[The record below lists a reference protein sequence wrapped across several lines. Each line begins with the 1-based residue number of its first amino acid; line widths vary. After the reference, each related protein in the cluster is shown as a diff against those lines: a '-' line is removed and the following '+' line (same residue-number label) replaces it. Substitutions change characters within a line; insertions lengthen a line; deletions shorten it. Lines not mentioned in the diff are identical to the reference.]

1 MNGEMICINVELA
14 QRSYRVNVRES
25 ERTVFEDASKM
36 IDETIR
42 GYEAKYA
49 YKDKQDLLAMVLLQY
64 VTAFIKQLRFI
75 RITTQYSRDLLGRNI
90 FVRYIFTKFTVY
102 K

>member
-1 MNGEMICINVELA
+1 MDGEMVCINVELA
-14 QRSYRVNVRES
+14 QRTYRVNVRES

-64 VTAFIKQLRFI
+64 VTAFIKQNRTLNDNNRTLTERLEAMLQNLEKSI
-75 RITTQYSRDLLGRNI
+75 
-90 FVRYIFTKFTVY
+90 
-102 K
+102 

>member
-1 MNGEMICINVELA
+1 MVCINVELA
-14 QRSYRVNVRES
+14 QRTYRVNVRES

-64 VTAFIKQLRFI
+64 VTAFIKQNRTLNDNNRTLTERLEAMLQNLEKSI
-75 RITTQYSRDLLGRNI
+75 
-90 FVRYIFTKFTVY
+90 
-102 K
+102 

>member
-1 MNGEMICINVELA
+1 MDGEMICINVELA
-14 QRSYRVNVRES
+14 QRTYRVNVRES

-36 IDETIR
+36 IDETIK

-64 VTAFIKQLRFI
+64 VTAFIKQNRTLNDNNRTLTECLEAMLQNLEKSI
-75 RITTQYSRDLLGRNI
+75 
-90 FVRYIFTKFTVY
+90 
-102 K
+102 

>member
-1 MNGEMICINVELA
+1 MDGEMICINVELA
-14 QRSYRVNVRES
+14 QRTYRVNVRES

-64 VTAFIKQLRFI
+64 VTAFIKQNRTLNNNNRTLTERLEAMLQNLEKSI
-75 RITTQYSRDLLGRNI
+75 
-90 FVRYIFTKFTVY
+90 
-102 K
+102 

>member
-1 MNGEMICINVELA
+1 MICINVELA
-14 QRSYRVNVRES
+14 QRTYRVNVRES

-36 IDETIR
+36 IDETIK

-64 VTAFIKQLRFI
+64 VTAFIKQNRTLNDNNRTLTERLEAMLQNLEQSI
-75 RITTQYSRDLLGRNI
+75 
-90 FVRYIFTKFTVY
+90 
-102 K
+102 

>member
-1 MNGEMICINVELA
+1 MICINVELA
-14 QRSYRVNVRES
+14 QRTYRVNVRES

-64 VTAFIKQLRFI
+64 VTAFIKQNRTLNDNNRTLTERLEAMLQNLEKSI
-75 RITTQYSRDLLGRNI
+75 
-90 FVRYIFTKFTVY
+90 
-102 K
+102 

>member
-1 MNGEMICINVELA
+1 MDGEMICINVELA
-14 QRSYRVNVRES
+14 QRTYRVNVRES

-64 VTAFIKQLRFI
+64 VTAFIKQNRTLNDNNRTWNERLEAMLQNLEKSI
-75 RITTQYSRDLLGRNI
+75 
-90 FVRYIFTKFTVY
+90 
-102 K
+102 

>member
-1 MNGEMICINVELA
+1 MDGEMVCINVELA
-14 QRSYRVNVRES
+14 QRTYRVNVRES
-25 ERTVFEDASKM
+25 EKTVFEDASKM

-64 VTAFIKQLRFI
+64 VTAFIKQNRTLNDNNRTLTERLEAMLQNLEKSI
-75 RITTQYSRDLLGRNI
+75 
-90 FVRYIFTKFTVY
+90 
-102 K
+102 

>member
-1 MNGEMICINVELA
+1 MDGEMICINVELA
-14 QRSYRVNVRES
+14 RRTYRVNVRES
-25 ERTVFEDASKM
+25 EKTVFEDASKM

-64 VTAFIKQLRFI
+64 VTAFIKQNRTLNDNNRTLNERLEAMLQNLEKSI
-75 RITTQYSRDLLGRNI
+75 
-90 FVRYIFTKFTVY
+90 
-102 K
+102 

>member
-1 MNGEMICINVELA
+1 MVCINVELA
-14 QRSYRVNVRES
+14 QRTYRVNVRES

-36 IDETIR
+36 IDETIK

-64 VTAFIKQLRFI
+64 VTAFIKQNRTLNDNNRTLTERLEAMLQNLEKSI
-75 RITTQYSRDLLGRNI
+75 
-90 FVRYIFTKFTVY
+90 
-102 K
+102 

>member
-1 MNGEMICINVELA
+1 MIYINVELA
-14 QRSYRVNVRES
+14 QRTYRVNVRES

-64 VTAFIKQLRFI
+64 VTAFIKQNRTLNDNNRTLTERLEAMLQNLEKSI
-75 RITTQYSRDLLGRNI
+75 
-90 FVRYIFTKFTVY
+90 
-102 K
+102 

>member
-1 MNGEMICINVELA
+1 MNGEMVCINVELA
-14 QRSYRVNVRES
+14 QRTYRVNVRES

-64 VTAFIKQLRFI
+64 VTAFIKQNSTLNDNNRTLNERLEAMLQNLEKSI
-75 RITTQYSRDLLGRNI
+75 
-90 FVRYIFTKFTVY
+90 
-102 K
+102 

>member
-1 MNGEMICINVELA
+1 MDGEMICINVELA
-14 QRSYRVNVRES
+14 QRTYRVNVRES

-36 IDETIR
+36 IDETIK

-64 VTAFIKQLRFI
+64 VTAFIKQNRTLNDNNRTLNERLEAMLQNLEQSI
-75 RITTQYSRDLLGRNI
+75 
-90 FVRYIFTKFTVY
+90 
-102 K
+102 

>member
-1 MNGEMICINVELA
+1 MNGEMVCINVELA
-14 QRSYRVNVRES
+14 QRTYRVNVRES

-64 VTAFIKQLRFI
+64 VTAFIKQNRTLNDNNRTLTERLEAMLQNLEKSI
-75 RITTQYSRDLLGRNI
+75 
-90 FVRYIFTKFTVY
+90 
-102 K
+102 

>member
-1 MNGEMICINVELA
+1 MDGEIVCINVELA
-14 QRSYRVNVRES
+14 QRTYRVNVRES

-36 IDETIR
+36 IDETIK

-64 VTAFIKQLRFI
+64 VTAFIKQNRTLNDNNRTLTERLEAMLQNLEQSI
-75 RITTQYSRDLLGRNI
+75 
-90 FVRYIFTKFTVY
+90 
-102 K
+102 

>member
-1 MNGEMICINVELA
+1 MNGEMVCINVELA
-14 QRSYRVNVRES
+14 QRTYRVNVRES

-42 GYEAKYA
+42 GYEVKYA

-64 VTAFIKQLRFI
+64 VTAFIKQNRTLNDNNRTLTERLEAMLQNLEKSI
-75 RITTQYSRDLLGRNI
+75 
-90 FVRYIFTKFTVY
+90 
-102 K
+102 

>member
-14 QRSYRVNVRES
+14 QRTYRVNVRES
-25 ERTVFEDASKM
+25 EKTVFEDASKM
-36 IDETIR
+36 IDDTIK

-64 VTAFIKQLRFI
+64 VTAFIKQNRTLNDNNRTLTERLEAMLQNLEKSI
-75 RITTQYSRDLLGRNI
+75 
-90 FVRYIFTKFTVY
+90 
-102 K
+102 

>member
-1 MNGEMICINVELA
+1 MICINVELA
-14 QRSYRVNVRES
+14 QRTYRVNVRES

-64 VTAFIKQLRFI
+64 VTAFIKQNRTLNNNNRTLTERLEAMLQNLEKSI
-75 RITTQYSRDLLGRNI
+75 
-90 FVRYIFTKFTVY
+90 
-102 K
+102 

>member
-1 MNGEMICINVELA
+1 MNGEMVCINVELA
-14 QRSYRVNVRES
+14 QRTYRVNVRES

-64 VTAFIKQLRFI
+64 VTAFNKQNRTLNDNNRTLNERLEAMLQNLEKSI
-75 RITTQYSRDLLGRNI
+75 
-90 FVRYIFTKFTVY
+90 
-102 K
+102 

>member
-1 MNGEMICINVELA
+1 MDGEMICINVELA
-14 QRSYRVNVRES
+14 QRTYRVNVRES

-36 IDETIR
+36 IDETIK

-64 VTAFIKQLRFI
+64 VTAFIKQNRTLNDNNRTLTERLEAMLQNLEKSI
-75 RITTQYSRDLLGRNI
+75 
-90 FVRYIFTKFTVY
+90 
-102 K
+102 

>member
-1 MNGEMICINVELA
+1 MDGEMICINVELA
-14 QRSYRVNVRES
+14 QRTYRVNVRES

-64 VTAFIKQLRFI
+64 VTAFIKQNRTLNDNNRMLNERLEAMLQNLEKSI
-75 RITTQYSRDLLGRNI
+75 
-90 FVRYIFTKFTVY
+90 
-102 K
+102 

>member
-1 MNGEMICINVELA
+1 MDGEMVCINVELA
-14 QRSYRVNVRES
+14 QRTYRVNVRES

-36 IDETIR
+36 IDDTIR

-64 VTAFIKQLRFI
+64 VTAFIKQNRTLNDNNRTLTERLEAMLQNLEKSI
-75 RITTQYSRDLLGRNI
+75 
-90 FVRYIFTKFTVY
+90 
-102 K
+102 

>member
-1 MNGEMICINVELA
+1 MICINVELA
-14 QRSYRVNVRES
+14 QRTYRVNVRES

-64 VTAFIKQLRFI
+64 VTAFIKQNKTLNDNNRTLNERLEAMLQNLEKSI
-75 RITTQYSRDLLGRNI
+75 
-90 FVRYIFTKFTVY
+90 
-102 K
+102 

>member
-1 MNGEMICINVELA
+1 MICINVELA
-14 QRSYRVNVRES
+14 QRTYRVNVRES

-49 YKDKQDLLAMVLLQY
+49 YKDEQDLLAMVLLQY
-64 VTAFIKQLRFI
+64 VTAFIKQNRTLNDNNRTLTERLEAMLQNLEKSI
-75 RITTQYSRDLLGRNI
+75 
-90 FVRYIFTKFTVY
+90 
-102 K
+102 

>member
-1 MNGEMICINVELA
+1 MVCINVELA
-14 QRSYRVNVRES
+14 QRTYRVNVRES

-64 VTAFIKQLRFI
+64 VTAFIKQNRTLNDNNRMLTERLEAMLQNLEKSI
-75 RITTQYSRDLLGRNI
+75 
-90 FVRYIFTKFTVY
+90 
-102 K
+102 

>member
-1 MNGEMICINVELA
+1 MICINVELA
-14 QRSYRVNVRES
+14 QRTYRVNVRES

-36 IDETIR
+36 IDETIK

-64 VTAFIKQLRFI
+64 VTAFIKQNRTLNDNNRTLTECLEAMLQNLEKSI
-75 RITTQYSRDLLGRNI
+75 
-90 FVRYIFTKFTVY
+90 
-102 K
+102 

>member
-1 MNGEMICINVELA
+1 MICINVELA
-14 QRSYRVNVRES
+14 QRTYRVNVRES
-25 ERTVFEDASKM
+25 EKTVFEDASKM

-64 VTAFIKQLRFI
+64 VTAFIKQNRTLNDNNRTLTERLEAMLQNLEKSI
-75 RITTQYSRDLLGRNI
+75 
-90 FVRYIFTKFTVY
+90 
-102 K
+102 

>member
-1 MNGEMICINVELA
+1 MDGEMVCINVELA
-14 QRSYRVNVRES
+14 QRTYKVNVRES

-64 VTAFIKQLRFI
+64 VTAFIKQNRTLNDNNRTLTERLEAMLQNLEKSI
-75 RITTQYSRDLLGRNI
+75 
-90 FVRYIFTKFTVY
+90 
-102 K
+102 

>member
-1 MNGEMICINVELA
+1 MVCINVELA
-14 QRSYRVNVRES
+14 QRTYKVNVRES

-64 VTAFIKQLRFI
+64 VTAFIKQNRTLNDNNRTLTERLEAMLQNLEKSI
-75 RITTQYSRDLLGRNI
+75 
-90 FVRYIFTKFTVY
+90 
-102 K
+102 

>member
-1 MNGEMICINVELA
+1 MICINVELA
-14 QRSYRVNVRES
+14 QRTYRANVRES

-64 VTAFIKQLRFI
+64 VTAFIKQNRTLNDNNRTLNERLEAMLQNLEKSI
-75 RITTQYSRDLLGRNI
+75 
-90 FVRYIFTKFTVY
+90 
-102 K
+102 

>member
-1 MNGEMICINVELA
+1 MDGEMICINVELA
-14 QRSYRVNVRES
+14 QRTYRVN

-64 VTAFIKQLRFI
+64 VTAFIKQNRTLNDNNRTLNERLEAMLQNLEKSI
-75 RITTQYSRDLLGRNI
+75 
-90 FVRYIFTKFTVY
+90 
-102 K
+102 